1 VPAVFLWYNQIYMN
15 KYIVVGLLLVAFTLP
30 NAAQAFSFGEMQSTL
45 RNLIVEIIAVLR
57 GQSEEGYTVVLPTT
71 STSTATTTEVT
82 PTTPPVVS
90 PVGPVV
96 TPVTKTADYTLSD
109 VKSVTKRVVDSIP
122 SAIDDEYTEYVITLK
137 NGTVVTVDEVWFAPR
152 DMQVKAF
159 RDSGYIGDIDALI
172 KLSTTAVAQEGLKV
186 NVSAKTASL
195 TATLS
200 QKSGEIAT
208 VCGPTKFGTV
218 TWGDGVSETVYG
230 LGCSANTQAIPI
242 THTYKNTGSYTITV
256 SDNAGNTETA
266 KITVR

>member
-1 VPAVFLWYNQIYMN
+1 MN
-15 KYIVVGLLLVAFTLP
+15 KYIVVGILLVSLTLP
-30 NAAQAFSFGEMQSTL
+30 GAAHAFSFGEMQNTL

-57 GQSEEGYTVVLPTT
+57 GQSEEEYTLVLPTT
-71 STSTATTTEVT
+71 STSTATTTTATTTEVT

-122 SAIDDEYTEYVITLK
+122 SAIDDEYTEYMITLK

-172 KLSTTAVAQEGLKV
+172 KLSSTAVAQEGLKV

-218 TWGDGVSETVYG
+218 TWGDGVSEIVYG
-230 LGCSANTQAIPI
+230 LGCSATTQAIPI
-242 THTYKNTGSYTITV
+242 THTYKNSGSYTITIT
-256 SDNAGNTETA
+256 DNAGNTEIA